1 MEKGQDFCRAV
12 AHIFMGILRRMP
24 FQLPTFSRIRKRL
37 VGSGFIFGPGR
48 QPEGF
53 AKLVGAFD

>member
-1 MEKGQDFCRAV
+1 
-12 AHIFMGILRRMP
+12 MGILRRMP

-48 QPEGF
+48 QPEVF